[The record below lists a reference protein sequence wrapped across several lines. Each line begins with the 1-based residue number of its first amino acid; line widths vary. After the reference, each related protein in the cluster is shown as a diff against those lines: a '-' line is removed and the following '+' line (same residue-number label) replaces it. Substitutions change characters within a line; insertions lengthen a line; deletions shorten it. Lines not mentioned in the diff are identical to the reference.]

1 MWTPERVM
9 VEQMLVTLDQQLND
23 AIHRHQKNE
32 ARVLYG
38 QILGVLDLSMRLE
51 IMGAVENTQ
60 RFYAVH
66 RKFYGA
72 F

>member
-1 MWTPERVM
+1 M
-9 VEQMLVTLDQQLND
+9 VEQMLVALDQQLND
-23 AIHRHQKNE
+23 AIHQHQKYN
-32 ARVLYG
+32 AHVLYG

-60 RFYAVH
+60 RFYAVQ
-66 RKFYGA
+66 RKFHGA